1 MPKQLHYIRDFSGG
15 VNSQRSPRDINDN
28 QSPFCQDVIG
38 DKLGSLR
45 TMGDG
50 TADPR
55 TKGHGSSAITLSTLG
70 STVLDGAAGYG
81 FKHFDCT
88 ILEGHR
94 GKERQ
99 DKAYADGK
107 SKVKYPDGKH
117 NQFPSVAVDVAPY
130 PIDWSDRDRFHYF
143 GGFVLGVA
151 KQMGMNI
158 RWGGDWNQDTK
169 TKDNKFD
176 DLVHFEI
183 KG

>member
-1 MPKQLHYIRDFSGG
+1 MPRFGSRSINRIKTCD
-15 VNSQRSPRDINDN
+15 QRL
-28 QSPFCQDVIG
+28 QELFYEV
-38 DKLGSLR
+38 
-45 TMGDG
+45 
-50 TADPR
+50 
-55 TKGHGSSAITLSTLG
+55 
-70 STVLDGAAGYG
+70 V
-81 FKHFDCT
+81 KHFDCT
-88 ILEGHR
+88 IIEGSR

-99 DKAYADGK
+99 NKAYADGK
-107 SKVKYPDGKH
+107 SKVKYPNGKH

-151 KQMGMNI
+151 KQKGLNI

>member
-1 MPKQLHYIRDFSGG
+1 MMYGLQSSKRTWMMPRFSSRSINRLKTCDAQLQELFYQ
-15 VNSQRSPRDINDN
+15 V
-28 QSPFCQDVIG
+28 V
-38 DKLGSLR
+38 
-45 TMGDG
+45 
-50 TADPR
+50 
-55 TKGHGSSAITLSTLG
+55 
-70 STVLDGAAGYG
+70 
-81 FKHFDCT
+81 KHFDCS

-94 GKERQ
+94 GEERQ
-99 DKAYADGK
+99 TKAYNDGK
-107 SKVKYPDGKH
+107 SKVQYPDGKH
-117 NQFPSVAVDVAPY
+117 NQYPSVAVDVAPY